1 MSIKKGKIKNG
12 KNNLKIK
19 ENNFFNDENNY
30 NNDFLCECKDIN
42 ISLKPT
48 KLKKS
53 PKKFNL
59 NSMTS
64 TKDEEPKK
72 TIYNKNNC
80 DGEEYDSDLHSNLS
94 NLSKIM
100 NKNIEKIYKKNKYM
114 SVDEDNFIYYNVNWK
129 KIKSISKKLIEI
141 ENRLNCNDNKYILE
155 ESNNSNSNLNNNTIS
170 NLNND
175 NNSKNNNNINFLS
188 LKNIKKNNKKSRNKK
203 NYFDSSD
210 EEEKSG
216 KYTCCFFTC
225 K

>member
-1 MSIKKGKIKNG
+1 MSIKSGKIKNG
-12 KNNLKIK
+12 KKNLKVK
-19 ENNFFNDENNY
+19 KNNFFNDENNY

-48 KLKKS
+48 ELKKS

-72 TIYNKNNC
+72 IIVKN
-80 DGEEYDSDLHSNLS
+80 EENDSDLHSNLS

-100 NKNIEKIYKKNKYM
+100 NKNIEKIYKQNKFM

-129 KIKSISKKLIEI
+129 KIKSISKKLIDI
-141 ENRLNCNDNKYILE
+141 ENRLNSNDNNKYILE
-155 ESNNSNSNLNNNTIS
+155 DSNNSNNNLNNNTIS
-170 NLNND
+170 NVNND
-175 NNSKNNNNINFLS
+175 NNSKTYNNINFLS

-210 EEEKSG
+210 DDEKSG

-225 K
+225 RK